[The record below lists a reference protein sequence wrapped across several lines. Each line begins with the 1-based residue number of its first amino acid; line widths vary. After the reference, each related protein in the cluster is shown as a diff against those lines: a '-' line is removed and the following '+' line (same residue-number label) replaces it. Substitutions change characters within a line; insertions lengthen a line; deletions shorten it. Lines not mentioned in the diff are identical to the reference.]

1 IATGD
6 REPKQF
12 KHQREHQR
20 QYDEE
25 DENPYVFNV
34 EDFTPM
40 FKNEHGAI
48 YSLQKF
54 SERSK
59 LLSGIENFRVAA
71 AKANP
76 LTFLTPTHFDAE
88 VVLVVTRGRG
98 AITLIGEKRESFNIE
113 RGDVIR
119 VQAGTTVYWINTDE
133 NDELRTVCLLK
144 TVNFPSEYT
153 PFYAASAGE
162 ASFYSA
168 LSPELLEAALK
179 TDKEMLEHIMST
191 DHTEVIV
198 KASKEQIQAL
208 SQEEEGRGNSTA
220 PFNLLDMQPLVH
232 NNYGQIFYV
241 SPTEYR
247 ALEDLDIGVG
257 FVNITKGSML
267 GPLYNSE
274 STAIIMVLDGEGYFE
289 MVGPRTKSSV
299 QTGPTNK
306 KLSSSLRHGSVIVSP
321 AGYPIAMVASRKN
334 DLIAVC
340 FGTNAKGNIKYPL
353 AGKNNIVNKMKSEA
367 IELTFGVPAKE
378 VEEIFE
384 KETDYLLFPGPSQQ
398 EKQGRADA

>member
-1 IATGD
+1 MPISTSCIEREAQVNDPVIKMATRWNLCLAVLILSFGSVLGIATRD

-59 LLSGIENFRVAA
+59 LLSGIENFRIAA

-88 VVLVVTRGRG
+88 VVLVVTRGIYNFPINVFPWILVCTLLFHELIYSPCYNIGRG
-98 AITLIGEKRESFNIE
+98 AITLIREKRESFNIE

-153 PFYAASAGE
+153 
-162 ASFYSA
+162 
-168 LSPELLEAALK
+168 
-179 TDKEMLEHIMST
+179 
-191 DHTEVIV
+191 V
-198 KASKEQIQAL
+198 
-208 SQEEEGRGNSTA
+208 
-220 PFNLLDMQPLVH
+220 
-232 NNYGQIFYV
+232 
-241 SPTEYR
+241 
-247 ALEDLDIGVG
+247 
-257 FVNITKGSML
+257 
-267 GPLYNSE
+267 
-274 STAIIMVLDGEGYFE
+274 
-289 MVGPRTKSSV
+289 
-299 QTGPTNK
+299 
-306 KLSSSLRHGSVIVSP
+306 SLRYNFFINK
-321 AGYPIAMVASRKN
+321 IFKWN
-334 DLIAVC
+334 
-340 FGTNAKGNIKYPL
+340 FQTIKRP
-353 AGKNNIVNKMKSEA
+353 
-367 IELTFGVPAKE
+367 
-378 VEEIFE
+378 
-384 KETDYLLFPGPSQQ
+384 
-398 EKQGRADA
+398 